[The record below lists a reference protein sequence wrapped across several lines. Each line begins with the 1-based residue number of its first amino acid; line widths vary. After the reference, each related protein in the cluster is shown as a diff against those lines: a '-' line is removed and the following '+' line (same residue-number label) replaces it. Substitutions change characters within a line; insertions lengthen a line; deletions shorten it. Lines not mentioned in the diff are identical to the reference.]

1 MPIGTSDG
9 QQYPSNIDLELSS
22 LPRGPLQGS
31 QEATGALKSQEG
43 REVAPQEN
51 SSPEASKEAVVSASQ
66 TESSNWFDKDFSKGT
81 KIGNALTQRTEEAL
95 KGLVSSAWKALKT
108 PGEVSQGKLPM
119 WAVNEDGSV
128 NTSPYVIEKMADLA
142 GLDTF
147 APAPLVSKAVDGTLG
162 VFAGVKSKSLDFKAV
177 DKAHE
182 LIKKGNI
189 DKEEVF
195 KQTGFFTGTDGR
207 LRYEIP
213 DKDAKIVKSPY
224 ESTLGEVLDHP
235 ELFKAYPHLKNTYTE
250 IDPSLKPNSAYYSA
264 KDDVIVLS
272 KEAAKDKG
280 ILMHEIQH
288 AIQEY
293 EGFNKGGSPVS
304 ADNMKLRFD
313 EDVKQIYLEYKAL
326 KNKEVLSPQER
337 NRFDH
342 IVKIINKYPEYHAA
356 GRVKAYENYMN
367 LAGEVE
373 ARNVQTRSDYD
384 PRKAKNLHP
393 IWTEDTPKYQQ
404 VVKDKT
410 VWATPYGYE

>member
-51 SSPEASKEAVVSASQ
+51 SSPE
-66 TESSNWFDKDFSKGT
+66 SSNWFDKDFSKGT

-95 KGLVSSAWKALKT
+95 KGLVTTAWNAIKA
-108 PGEVSQGKLPM
+108 PGEAAQGKLPM
-119 WAVNEDGSV
+119 WAMNEDGSV
-128 NTSPYVIEKMADLA
+128 NTSSQVIEKVVDLA
-142 GLDTF
+142 GLTTF
-147 APAPLVSKAVDGTLG
+147 APAPIVSKAVDGSLG
-162 VFAGVKSKSLDFKAV
+162 VFAGVKSKTLDLKSV
-177 DKAHE
+177 NKAHE
-182 LIKKGNI
+182 LVGKGVV
-189 DKEEVF
+189 DKEDIF

-213 DKDAKIVKSPY
+213 DKNAKIVKSPY

-235 ELFKAYPHLKNTYTE
+235 ELFKAYPHLKDVYTE
-250 IDPSLKPNSAYYSA
+250 IDPSLHPKGAYYDP
-264 KDDVIVLS
+264 KNNTIVFG
-272 KEAAKDKG
+272 KEASKDKSVM
-280 ILMHEIQH
+280 MHEIQH

-293 EGFNKGGSPVS
+293 EGFNKGGAPIEEKRMVLKF
-304 ADNMKLRFD
+304 DKDVEELRS
-313 EDVKQIYLEYKAL
+313 EYKTLYAKDKL
-326 KNKEVLSPQER
+326 TDEEVKRL
-337 NRFDH
+337 NH
-342 IVKIINKYPEYHAA
+342 IIKVFQRYPEYRTA
-356 GRVKAYENYMN
+356 GVAKSRENYMN